1 MYAIFDSLEVFTQW
15 EANIKTLLGY
25 PNDCGTINYT
35 NPIGKVDEIRV
46 IAYVTDDI
54 DSTDLVK
61 ISTDQARADG
71 WLQNTENTN
80 NSFYYFWD
88 EATKR
93 FNATNAEHKITT
105 D

>member
-1 MYAIFDSLEVFTQW
+1 MYAIFDSLEAFTQW

-35 NPIGKVDEIRV
+35 NPIAKVNEIRV

-61 ISTDQARADG
+61 ISTDQARADN
-71 WLQNTENTN
+71 WLQNAENTN
-80 NSFYYFWD
+80 SPIYYFWD
-88 EATKR
+88 QAAGAWR
-93 FNATNAEHKITT
+93 VAEL
-105 D
+105 